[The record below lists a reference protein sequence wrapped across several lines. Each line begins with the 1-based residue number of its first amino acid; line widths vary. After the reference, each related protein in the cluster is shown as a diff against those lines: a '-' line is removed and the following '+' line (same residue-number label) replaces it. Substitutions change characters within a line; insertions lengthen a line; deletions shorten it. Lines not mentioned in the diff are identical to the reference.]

1 MPRAPAVFHVFCPC
15 LPIHTTHGVQGREGA
30 WRPLEE
36 AAPLSLHPSCGAF
49 SSSDCA
55 HLLRPTSQG
64 RELMFKLPVYFLL
77 L

>member
-49 SSSDCA
+49 
-55 HLLRPTSQG
+55 
-64 RELMFKLPVYFLL
+64 LPLTVLTCSARL
-77 L
+77 PRDVS